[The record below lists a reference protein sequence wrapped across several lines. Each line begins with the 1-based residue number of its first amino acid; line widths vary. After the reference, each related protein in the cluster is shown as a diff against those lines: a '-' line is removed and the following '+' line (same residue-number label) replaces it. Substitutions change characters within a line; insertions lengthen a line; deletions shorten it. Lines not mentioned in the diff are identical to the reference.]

1 MVYILINIYIS
12 IKNWI
17 SKIIYYNFNYS
28 KLTLLKFLIIIL
40 ISIFNFFLF
49 FFYNNFL
56 NHFDNYY
63 ITIDNFY
70 LKTPIDFIISLDL
83 INLNDDILKLFL
95 ILFIFYIIIII
106 LFILSYWLKL
116 FRLVLAFFCGKL
128 ITFYF
133 NFTSNLLFNINSII
147 NFAGLNIS
155 RKLSDIDKIEYF
167 YQLKDQYMYNLETNQ
182 ILDYILNSEKIKL
195 YLSNFHDINSIQEIS
210 LLFNDILRSNTYY
223 IQDSVDEL
231 YTNYILYIAGT
242 LVIVLV
248 SYLLYITI
256 STIIQDNQNNALAL
270 ENLNIKVDKIS
281 DNLVQDNQNNLSALE
296 NLNTNIDQVNMNT
309 IDNLKEITE
318 DMGTLEGKV
327 DDLSLDVE
335 AFGTRVDDV
344 SKDLGT
350 LENSFSMLKQMVE
363 SLIKS

>member
-1 MVYILINIYIS
+1 M
-12 IKNWI
+12 
-17 SKIIYYNFNYS
+17 
-28 KLTLLKFLIIIL
+28 
-40 ISIFNFFLF
+40 
-49 FFYNNFL
+49 
-56 NHFDNYY
+56 
-63 ITIDNFY
+63 
-70 LKTPIDFIISLDL
+70 
-83 INLNDDILKLFL
+83 
-95 ILFIFYIIIII
+95 
-106 LFILSYWLKL
+106 
-116 FRLVLAFFCGKL
+116 LACFCGKL

-182 ILDYILNSEKIKL
+182 ILDYVLNSEKIKL

-242 LVIVLV
+242 LAIILV